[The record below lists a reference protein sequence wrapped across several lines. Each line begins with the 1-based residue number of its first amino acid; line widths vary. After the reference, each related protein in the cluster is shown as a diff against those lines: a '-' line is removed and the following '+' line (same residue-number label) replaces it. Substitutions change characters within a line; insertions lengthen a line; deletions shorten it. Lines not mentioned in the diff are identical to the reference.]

1 MEASS
6 QRTVLIAG
14 AGVGG
19 LTLANSLAMRGIT
32 FRVIDPL
39 QEPVRDS
46 RAHGFGNRT
55 LLALDKLGLVEPMLA
70 AAQQPPPV
78 LREYF
83 GRTLVGEYDL
93 GAVPRDPYPTMLAI
107 FQQRVVRVL
116 EATLIARGYQVEWS
130 TRLVSFEMDDA
141 GVAATIDRGGSKDTI
156 RAGWIVGCEGS
167 RSVVRATLG
176 LDDPEAARPSSEARS
191 FLRGLLCECDADW
204 KLSRDIWWIW
214 QSMDGFCGAIY
225 NDFTDKWHIQAIDL
239 KGNEPT
245 LERVELLLRQR
256 SGISGVRLT
265 NAAWVHWGSFSK
277 HAARHFIKGHA
288 ALVGDAAHTFS
299 SVAGQGLHFSIED
312 AVNLG
317 WKLALAVQGAAS
329 ASLLDT
335 YESERRERYENA
347 LERTR
352 WTERFLTLPAWA
364 AKAFWASLYFIGRR
378 FRSISAIAIK
388 QGEQLKMMYPGSP
401 LSRQDSTQMTPRTRA
416 GMHAPDGLCR
426 IGGKPSR
433 LLEII
438 RGPQADLL
446 LFTGLSPTRET
457 IRALQ
462 KLEESVGPL
471 TAYVRAR
478 YVFPSQAYA
487 SEAEMSEGDPR
498 AIVDGQEKLHA
509 AFGIT
514 GAEVVY
520 LRPDGYIGLRS
531 GSLDAQ
537 SLSEYLRLIYASH
550 LA

>member
-83 GRTLVGEYDL
+83 GRTLVGKYDL

-116 EATLIARGYQVEWS
+116 EAALIARGYQVEWS

-176 LDDPEAARPSSEARS
+176 LDDPEAARPEARS

-225 NDFTDKWHIQAIDL
+225 NDFTDKWHIQALDL
-239 KGNEPT
+239 EGYEPT
-245 LERVELLLRQR
+245 LERVELLLRRR

-277 HAARHFIKGHA
+277 HAATHFIKGRA

-299 SVAGQGLHFSIED
+299 SVAGQGLHFAIED

-329 ASLLDT
+329 ASLLET

-364 AKAFWASLYFIGRR
+364 AKTFWASLYFIRAQVPFYFRNRHQAGRAAEDDVSR
-378 FRSISAIAIK
+378 KSTLAAGFHANDAQNSRWHARAGRIVPHRRQVEAC
-388 QGEQLKMMYPGSP
+388 QLP
-401 LSRQDSTQMTPRTRA
+401 LSAGDADWLRCPLLTR
-416 GMHAPDGLCR
+416 GHAPLGQCKQL
-426 IGGKPSR
+426 GG
-433 LLEII
+433 
-438 RGPQADLL
+438 
-446 LFTGLSPTRET
+446 
-457 IRALQ
+457 
-462 KLEESVGPL
+462 
-471 TAYVRAR
+471 
-478 YVFPSQAYA
+478 
-487 SEAEMSEGDPR
+487 
-498 AIVDGQEKLHA
+498 
-509 AFGIT
+509 
-514 GAEVVY
+514 
-520 LRPDGYIGLRS
+520 RS
-531 GSLDAQ
+531 GKANPSSTVGQ
-537 SLSEYLRLIYASH
+537 QG
-550 LA
+550 